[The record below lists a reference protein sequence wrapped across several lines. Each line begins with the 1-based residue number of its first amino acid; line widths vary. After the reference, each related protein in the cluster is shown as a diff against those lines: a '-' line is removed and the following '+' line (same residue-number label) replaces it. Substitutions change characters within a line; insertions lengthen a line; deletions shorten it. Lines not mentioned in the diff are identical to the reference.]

1 MENLMLRQ
9 QEVLPTEELIEKFLG
24 ESFPVYKLL
33 IDNII
38 AEPYTLSPEWN
49 YYRDGNAWLCKV
61 QHKKKT
67 VFWLSVWEG
76 YFKVTFYFTEKTSSG
91 IAELNID
98 EKIKHDFINCK
109 PNGKFLP
116 LTLVMKNKEQ
126 LADLLKITEY
136 KKGLK

>member
-9 QEVLPTEELIEKFLG
+9 QEVLPTEEVIEKFLG
-24 ESFPVYKLL
+24 ESFSVYKLL
-33 IDNII
+33 IDTII
-38 AEPYTLSPEWN
+38 DEPYTLSPEWN
-49 YYRDGNAWLCKV
+49 FYRDGKAWLCKV
-61 QHKKKT
+61 QFKKKT
-67 VFWLSVWEG
+67 IFWLSVWEG
-76 YFKVTFYFTEKTSSG
+76 YFNVTFYFTEKTSSG
-91 IAELNID
+91 IADLDID
-98 EKIKHDFINCK
+98 ERIKYDFINCK

>member
-33 IDNII
+33 IDTII

-49 YYRDGNAWLCKV
+49 YYRYVNVLLCKV

-76 YFKVTFYFTEKTSSG
+76 YFKVTFYFIEISSSL
-91 IAELNID
+91 IAYLDIYER
-98 EKIKHDFINCK
+98 IKYDFINCK